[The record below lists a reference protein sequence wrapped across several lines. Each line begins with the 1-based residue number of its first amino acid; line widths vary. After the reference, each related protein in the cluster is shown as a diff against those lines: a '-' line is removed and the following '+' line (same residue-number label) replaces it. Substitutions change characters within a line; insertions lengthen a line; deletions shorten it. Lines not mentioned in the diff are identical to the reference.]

1 MNLSLFKK
9 NLGRFGTA
17 YSPSGLFDKIGRV
30 ARKAGVKTVYAALLL
45 YNALLSGN
53 IPLKHKAVVVAA
65 LGYFILPA
73 DIVADILPG
82 GLLDDAGLLLY
93 TAKLIWDNITPETH
107 EKARRQLTRWFGE
120 IDPAEIKL

>member
-9 NLGRFGTA
+9 NLGRFGAA

-45 YNALLSGN
+45 YNALLRGN

-107 EKARRQLTRWFGE
+107 DKARRQLTRWFGE

>member
-9 NLGRFGTA
+9 NLGRFWAA

-82 GLLDDAGLLLY
+82 GLLDDAGMLLY

-120 IDPAEIKL
+120 IDPAEIKI

>member
-1 MNLSLFKK
+1 M
-9 NLGRFGTA
+9 
-17 YSPSGLFDKIGRV
+17 

>member
-9 NLGRFGTA
+9 NLGRVWAA

-82 GLLDDAGLLLY
+82 GLLDDAGMLLY

-120 IDPAEIKL
+120 IDPAEIKI